1 MEATWRHAR
10 VQVALE
16 AAARLEG
23 STIETQIELCQ
34 IPAPPFK
41 EAKRAEAYA
50 ELFRQMGL
58 ENVTIDSEGNVLASM
73 EGRSAR
79 PRIVVSA
86 HLDTVFPEGTDV
98 RVKRVGATLVGPGI
112 VDDCRGLA
120 VVYGVARALAEAE
133 VPLLG
138 TIVFVGTVGEEGE
151 GNLRGVRHLFEKKPL
166 GEIDA
171 FISVDGAGY
180 DLTHRAVGSERY
192 RVNFVGP
199 GGHSFGAFGLPNPIH
214 AMGRAIALLSDLEVP
229 ADPKTTFNVG
239 VIEGG
244 TSVNS
249 IPFQASM
256 LVDLRSVD
264 PAALANLVSRFKI
277 AMDKAVTD
285 ENDRWNHP
293 QEKVAVELETI
304 GIRPAGRLSVEAP
317 IVQLALS
324 AAKKLD
330 ISARLNAASTDAN
343 IPINL
348 GIPAITI
355 DGGGQGR
362 GAHSPNKE
370 IFELRDSYLG
380 TQWALL
386 LSVGLAGAVPEDVH

>member
-1 MEATWRHAR
+1 MEQSWKHDRIEA
-10 VQVALE
+10 ALE
-16 AAARLEG
+16 AAQRLEG

-41 EAKRAEAYA
+41 ERKRAEAYA
-50 ELFRQMGL
+50 ALFRRMGL
-58 ENVTIDSEGNVLASM
+58 EDVTIDGEGNVLAPMPGLSD
-73 EGRSAR
+73 R
-79 PRIVVSA
+79 PRVVISA
-86 HLDTVFPEGTDV
+86 HLDTVFPEGTNV
-98 RVKRVGATLVGPGI
+98 QVKRVGATLEGPGI

-120 VVYGVARALAEAE
+120 VVHGVARAIAEAE
-133 VPLLG
+133 VPLQG
-138 TIVFVGTVGEEGE
+138 TIIFVGTVGEEGE
-151 GNLRGVRHLFEKKPL
+151 GNLRGVRYLFDKKPL

-192 RVNFVGP
+192 RVNFLGP

-214 AMGRAIALLSDLEVP
+214 AMGRAIALLSDFEVP
-229 ADPKTTFNVG
+229 SDPKTTFNVG

-249 IPFQASM
+249 IPFQANM
-256 LVDLRSVD
+256 LVDMRSVD
-264 PAALANLVSRFKI
+264 PIELESLVSRFKAAI
-277 AMDKAVTD
+277 EQAVIE
-285 ENDRWNHP
+285 ENQRWNHP
-293 QEKVAVELETI
+293 QEKVTVELETI
-304 GIRPAGRLSVEAP
+304 GIRPAGRLPVEAP

-330 ISARLNAASTDAN
+330 ITARLNAASTDAN

-355 DGGGQGR
+355 DGGGQGS
-362 GAHSPNKE
+362 GAHSPQKE
-370 IFELRDSYLG
+370 VFEIRDSYLG

-386 LSVGLAGAVPEDVH
+386 VSVGLAGAVPDEVH